1 MKNKVSINLE
11 LSLVEIIISILIFA
25 IAGAIML
32 NCFAAAKFTQIKAN
46 DKVEAGNRVQS
57 IAEMIKSFDS
67 STEADVYLAENFSLQ
82 KLNGNEGIYM
92 SYYDKYWNICGEE
105 KHEYSITVKTS
116 DVLTS
121 SGETKEFIISSERA
135 EPYPFIDKNKET
147 DNIYEIKTKKFFPNY
162 AWR

>member
-1 MKNKVSINLE
+1 
-11 LSLVEIIISILIFA
+11 
-25 IAGAIML
+25 ML

-92 SYYDKYWNICGEE
+92 SYYDKYW
-105 KHEYSITVKTS
+105 KTS

-162 AWR
+162 ARR